1 MLIYSIIFVKPIAL
15 ICLRVNMFTY
25 QASSLVTRPDA
36 ETNKQADRVNRDFKN
51 AWPFAQQGFCSGV
64 VSRFCG
70 QEKRNE

>member
-36 ETNKQADRVNRDFKN
+36 ETNEQADRVNRDFKN
-51 AWPFAQQGFCSGV
+51 A
-64 VSRFCG
+64 
-70 QEKRNE
+70 